1 MPPAKPAV
9 RSDIA
14 VEVDAV
20 LDENGTFTGEW
31 IESDGFD
38 SVRLLYSFNG
48 VQPSVG
54 FEEAID
60 AAGSAVLLPRPVQYR
75 NTSETRLTGR
85 FFRLVADFGEPG
97 SVFRASV
104 RRAS

>member
-1 MPPAKPAV
+1 LPPAKPAV

-14 VEVDAV
+14 VEVDGI

-38 SVRLLYSFNG
+38 SVRLLYSFERI
-48 VQPSVG
+48 QPSVG
-54 FEEAID
+54 FEEALS
-60 AAGSAVLLPRPVQYR
+60 AAESAVILPRPVQYPNR
-75 NTSETRLTGR
+75 SDTRLVGR
-85 FFRLVADFGEPG
+85 YFRLVVDDGHPG